1 MCSGWCECISALLI
15 VVPALSAQVQNT
27 AMLRLSQ
34 PDAPGILVRTLHGK
48 DYLQS
53 ATLKNIGTAPITG
66 YRIGWVEV
74 YPEKMANYGAYQRAM
89 LGGKDKIALGYRV
102 DVPEGIDPMKTT
114 DVPAQGVSDCSYWE
128 GATAVV
134 FFVAEVRTATGTV
147 WKADLDKAED
157 EARKMAEKTFR

>member
-1 MCSGWCECISALLI
+1 MWIGLCKRIPALLVI
-15 VVPALSAQVQNT
+15 APLLSAQVQNT

-34 PDAPGILVRTLHGK
+34 PDSPAILVRTLHGK
-48 DYLQS
+48 DFLQS
-53 ATLKNIGTAPITG
+53 ATLKNIGTVPIIG

-89 LGGKDKIALGYRV
+89 LGGKDKIGLGYRV

-134 FFVAEVRTATGTV
+134 FFVAEVRTATGTA
-147 WKADLDKAED
+147 WKADLDKAEE
-157 EARKMAEKTFR
+157 EARKMAETTFR